1 MAWDGSVLPKYADK
15 WWTERS
21 LKHGGK
27 TYVETAINWVTRR
40 LEARRIAVDINGPNA
55 VIRVRAEEDMGP
67 VDRLLAKVHCL
78 RRAGILYKCE
88 QVGDAGPSGL
98 HIPIFKVTL
107 FGEGEGPYGYTVDGL
122 HIDVFL
128 PGRLDVGIVRN
139 LGADRSFL
147 RYSKARRTYAD
158 GTNALVERLYGVH
171 ARKTFRKACNTAR
184 LIAPHVA
191 EFDAFLAKDAARKR
205 ARLSSPP
212 ANLSDVSVDDDDLV
226 GIG

>member
-1 MAWDGSVLPKYADK
+1 MSFTSIPDRRIRHLVMRGIFGDIDIGERAWALLLGDMAWDGSVLPKYADK

-40 LEARRIAVDINGPNA
+40 LEARHIAVDINGPNA

-107 FGEGEGPYGYTVDGL
+107 FGAQ
-122 HIDVFL
+122 
-128 PGRLDVGIVRN
+128 R
-139 LGADRSFL
+139 
-147 RYSKARRTYAD
+147 
-158 GTNALVERLYGVH
+158 
-171 ARKTFRKACNTAR
+171 
-184 LIAPHVA
+184 
-191 EFDAFLAKDAARKR
+191 
-205 ARLSSPP
+205 RLSWPVHRQ
-212 ANLSDVSVDDDDLV
+212 LSWPVRASASAV
-226 GIG
+226 